1 MCSQTQTFGYTTIE
15 ANGQPCPAT
24 QNPCESGTIHTRS
37 WRSDVVGTATYMG
50 FDALGD
56 AISWS
61 KAGSGRE
68 AERIL
73 RSRNAENSFL
83 ALLQL

>member
-1 MCSQTQTFGYTTIE
+1 
-15 ANGQPCPAT
+15 
-24 QNPCESGTIHTRS
+24 
-37 WRSDVVGTATYMG
+37 MG

-61 KAGSGRE
+61 KAGGGRE